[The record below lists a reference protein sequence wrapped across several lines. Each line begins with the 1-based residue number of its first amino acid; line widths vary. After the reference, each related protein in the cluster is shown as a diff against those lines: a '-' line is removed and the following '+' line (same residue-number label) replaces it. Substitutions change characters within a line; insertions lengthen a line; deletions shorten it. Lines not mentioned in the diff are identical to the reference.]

1 MGEIY
6 LCKDFQ
12 RREYPD
18 PWKDQQQVFFLEAGR
33 EQTADILCMWRLIYE
48 M

>member
-1 MGEIY
+1 MGEVY

-12 RREYPD
+12 RREYLD
-18 PWKDQQQVFFLEAGR
+18 PRKDQQQVSFLEAGR
-33 EQTADILCMWRLIYE
+33 EQTVDMLCMSRLIYE